1 MSSMGLW
8 VHSLWILSL
17 CELEPSLSKD
27 STLNELW
34 SSALRRLSAQIAPQ
48 NFDMWLR
55 PIECDSIE
63 GHTVHLKVPNPYVRL
78 WFESNYLDSVLSEM
92 RAETGTTYQVEIEVL
107 DEDAPNPV
115 NTPPAREGLRPGT
128 APMAGGDND
137 GDNGGRDL
145 GGRDLGGRDL
155 GGRDLGGRDLGRDL
169 AGRDLGGQPE
179 LSSFAQDAMAGP
191 AVQPHAPHSSAP
203 HSAPHQAHTT
213 HNPSQGQSPPRSRD
227 GVPDPLRDDSIVN
240 VALNPR
246 YNFDSFVAG
255 PSNQLAFA
263 AAQSCA
269 NSYPPKYNP
278 VFICGGV
285 GLGKT
290 HLLHAI
296 GHQILKTRPNSR
308 LCYISGERFMNEY
321 VHAIRTN
328 QMHTFRHRYR
338 ESCDVL
344 LVDDVQFLAGKD
356 GTQDEFF
363 HTFNALHDSHRQI
376 VLTADRKPH
385 EISDIADRLRSRFA
399 WGLLADVEPPE
410 LEVRMA
416 ILNEKAAQ
424 ENIHLPDSV
433 SMYIATSIKSNVREL
448 EGALIRLA
456 AYASLSRREITLEFA
471 RETLEGSITRPPEH
485 LTVDTILKTVAGYY
499 GLKVADLKSPRRHKS
514 IAGPRA
520 VAMYLARTHTKES
533 YPDLGRAFGGK
544 HHTTVISAV
553 EKITKKLPEDD
564 GLRGEVSAIENNLLR

>member
-1 MSSMGLW
+1 M
-8 VHSLWILSL
+8 
-17 CELEPSLSKD
+17 
-27 STLNELW
+27 
-34 SSALRRLSAQIAPQ
+34 RRLSSQIAPQ

-55 PIECDSIE
+55 PIECDSID
-63 GHTVHLKVPNPYVRL
+63 GNTVHLKVPNPYVRL
-78 WFESNYLDSVLSEM
+78 WFESNYLDSVLSEL
-92 RAETGTTYQVEIEVL
+92 RAETGTSYEVEIEVL

-115 NTPPAREGLRPGT
+115 NTPPVREGLRPS
-128 APMAGGDND
+128 APSRTPGQQ
-137 GDNGGRDL
+137 DL
-145 GGRDLGGRDL
+145 G
-155 GGRDLGGRDLGRDL
+155 
-169 AGRDLGGQPE
+169 
-179 LSSFAQDAMAGP
+179 SFAQEAMAGP
-191 AVQPHAPHSSAP
+191 PIGPAAEPAVSTGTSSQRALQEY
-203 HSAPHQAHTT
+203 SNGTNQR
-213 HNPSQGQSPPRSRD
+213 PPASND

-246 YNFDSFVAG
+246 YNFDAFVAG

-296 GHQILKTRPNSR
+296 GHQILKTRPNSK

-338 ESCDVL
+338 ENCDVL

-424 ENIHLPDSV
+424 ENIDLPDSV

-553 EKITKKLPEDD
+553 EKITKKLLEDD